1 MMMEKSLF
9 ALSNVVASG
18 HMCNVSS
25 ASELNS
31 QKWLPYWAVWTQTTA
46 NPFTVLSSGLK
57 FCAGKP
63 RQIHG

>member
-18 HMCNVSS
+18 HTCSVSS
-25 ASELNS
+25 ASELHS
-31 QKWLPYWAVWTQTTA
+31 QKWLPYWAVCIQTTA
-46 NPFTVLSSGLK
+46 NPFTVLSSGLQ
-57 FCAGKP
+57 FCTGKP